1 MKRLE
6 VKEQNSYN
14 FNAVMKGDYVILV
27 ILSPIIKFSLTCL
40 VCLAEYKSIH
50 DSVKT
55 ADYFARNVCLRVLL
69 APC

>member
-14 FNAVMKGDYVILV
+14 FNSVMKGECLIL
-27 ILSPIIKFSLTCL
+27 IFLSAIVKFLLTCL
-40 VCLAEYKSIH
+40 AYVAEYKSIH

-55 ADYFARNVCLRVLL
+55 SDYFARNVCLRV
-69 APC
+69 C